1 MLASRHK
8 EHSRALTP
16 AWEVVPIE
24 DIGIVH
30 AGGTP
35 SRSQTAFWGGSIPW
49 VTPGEL
55 TKLASKWLVE
65 TRECITQDGLANSAT
80 VLLPPNTLLV
90 TTRATIG
97 AVAIASVPVA
107 TNQGFKNIVPVRS
120 ADPIFYYY
128 VISALTSEL
137 SRLASGSTFD
147 EISRRDFVR
156 VSVPRPPLPEQR
168 RIAEILDTADR
179 AIGETEALISKL
191 KHMKTGLMHDLLTR
205 GLDERGQL
213 RDPDARPEQFKET
226 PLGRIPREWEVR
238 PLGQLIDSVVDG
250 PFGSNLKT
258 GHYIEEPG
266 VRVVRLQNIGT
277 GYFND
282 ADKAWV
288 SEDHA
293 QTLRRHQVLPG
304 DLLVASLGDDNHP
317 IARACMYP
325 DDFQPGIV
333 KADCFRLR
341 LVKSLALHKY
351 VMYVLDCPSTRGD
364 INLLGQGVTRD
375 RVNLSIVRQIRLRV
389 PAVSEQHRIVEILD
403 AHDARIRAEEAYR
416 DKLKLQKKSLM
427 DDLLTG
433 RVRVETAQEVGA

>member
-1 MLASRHK
+1 MLVSHENKR
-8 EHSRALTP
+8 SRAMPTD
-16 AWEVVPIE
+16 WEVVPIE
-24 DIGIVH
+24 DIGVVH

-35 SRSQTAFWGGSIPW
+35 SRSQPAFWGGSIPW

-55 TKLASKWLVE
+55 TKVASKWLVE
-65 TRECITQDGLANSAT
+65 TRERITQGGLASSAA

-97 AVAIASVPVA
+97 VVAIAGVPVA
-107 TNQGFKNIVPVRS
+107 TNQGFKNIVPARS
-120 ADPIFYYY
+120 VDPVFYYY

-156 VSVPRPPLPEQR
+156 VSVPRPPLPEQH
-168 RIAEILDTADR
+168 RIAEILDTADK

-213 RDPDARPEQFKET
+213 RNPDAHPEQFKKT

-238 PLGQLIDSVVDG
+238 PLGLLIDSAVDG

-258 GHYIEEPG
+258 EHYIEEPG

-277 GYFND
+277 GYFNA

-317 IARACMYP
+317 IARACIYP

-341 LVKSLALHKY
+341 LVKSLTLHRY
-351 VMYVLDCPSTRGD
+351 VMHVLDCPSTRGD

-389 PAVSEQHRIVEILD
+389 PAVSEQHRIAEILD
-403 AHDARIRAEEAYR
+403 AHDTRIRAEEAYR
-416 DKLKLQKKSLM
+416 DKLKLQKKGLM
-427 DDLLTG
+427 DNLLTG
-433 RVRVETAQEVGA
+433 KVRVGV